1 MTAGHY
7 DAPAWK
13 PEFVE
18 QARKLAELGATDSEL
33 ADFFGVSDRAI
44 NRWKSKH
51 QEFGEA
57 LKMGKN
63 VPDERVVASLY
74 QRAIGFEWTEQ
85 QAVKI
90 KVDKDEEK
98 VEVVDVIRRAAPD
111 TTACIFWLK
120 NRRRAEWRDKV
131 EHEHAGP
138 DGGPIVTEDAAL
150 ARWIAL
156 KLMTATT
163 TPAPAQLAITGDK

>member
-1 MTAGHY
+1 MTAGRF
-7 DAPAWK
+7 DPPAWK

-18 QARKLAELGATDSEL
+18 QARKLAELGATDEELAEFFEVSKRAIYRWKHSKPDFAAALKTGKEL
-33 ADFFGVSDRAI
+33 ADDRVE
-44 NRWKSKH
+44 H
-51 QEFGEA
+51 A
-57 LKMGKN
+57 LY
-63 VPDERVVASLY
+63 R
-74 QRAIGFEWTEQ
+74 RALGYSHE
-85 QAVKI
+85 AVKI
-90 KVDKDEEK
+90 TVKPDGTEIITPY
-98 VEVVDVIRRAAPD
+98 VEHYPPD